1 MKVVAKQRLRYK
13 GKMIEIGE
21 SFELPNPEESLKLN
35 LVYEEDKSEG
45 SEGDTGQTKKKAKG
59 N

>member
-1 MKVVAKQRLRYK
+1 MKVIAKQRLKYK

-21 SFELPNPEESLKLN
+21 AFELPNPEESLKLN
-35 LVYEEDKSEG
+35 LIYEEDKSEG
-45 SEGDTGQTKKKAKG
+45 SEGNTGQTKKKAKG